1 MKVCFVF
8 SFKMGVQVR
17 MGSVVLPV
25 RDLASISSLQ
35 APVLSDSELVYSEYN
50 SYFPVL
56 GSTSNILFTKLKRI
70 GQLVKA

>member
-1 MKVCFVF
+1 M
-8 SFKMGVQVR
+8 SVQIW

-25 RDLASISSLQ
+25 RDLVSISSLQ
-35 APVLSDSELVYSEYN
+35 APILSDSEFVHSEYN

-70 GQLVKA
+70 VQLVKV